1 VIGATHTTDLEARRA
16 VVRSRVVLWVL
27 GGLAGVLAGLAVMH
41 PSLMLLAGA
50 VVAGVGMVAA
60 IVMRPELGPALF
72 WLVFSLQS
80 TLFFGFMVTGLYYPL
95 YVLMVLN
102 VVVALVR
109 RKVELHARLLP
120 YVAFLTLV
128 LAGLLPL
135 TSSLTFD
142 GYQRLFIYVI
152 GFLVYFQFS
161 TRRLPALLLRVQV
174 VSMLV
179 IATWVVVSSVQGGFG
194 PRGSITVNQN
204 DVSLLLGF
212 GILALVAQL
221 MGRRTG
227 VLRALP
233 VWGAV
238 GFGIYAMLLLA
249 SRGMSIAVGVAVLAM
264 FGRILLDAR
273 RSLPVLGAAI
283 VAGLILGSL
292 PGSDSL
298 LTRFQGADVA
308 TANDRVPMW
317 NAVVGA
323 VTTSDVREIL
333 LGHGFESS
341 KILIADIRATTSTH
355 NGFLQ
360 MLYEFGILGLSA
372 FIALHAVLLAR
383 FWRDRSPATLYGAGV
398 ATFLL
403 MTNMSMTAADQFL
416 YWVAVGYLLAISVAL
431 DRAHRAGSPEP
442 VGGPAEDAASILI
455 VPD

>member
-1 VIGATHTTDLEARRA
+1 VIGTTHTTDLEVQRA
-16 VVRSRVVLWVL
+16 VVRSRAILWVL
-27 GGLAGVLAGLAVMH
+27 GGLAGVLAGAAVMH
-41 PSLMLLAGA
+41 PTWMLLGGA
-50 VVAGVGMVAA
+50 AVAGVGLVAA
-60 IVMRPELGPALF
+60 IVMRPELGPTLF
-72 WLVFSLQS
+72 WLAFSLQS

-95 YVLMVLN
+95 YALMVLN
-102 VVVALVR
+102 VLVALVLR
-109 RKVELHARLLP
+109 RVELHARLLP

-142 GYQRLFIYVI
+142 GYQRLFIYAI

-161 TRRLPALLLRVQV
+161 TRRVPMLLLRVQV
-174 VSMLV
+174 LSMLV

-233 VWGAV
+233 VWGAA

-283 VAGLILGSL
+283 VAGLILCSL
-292 PGSDSL
+292 PGSGSL
-298 LTRFQGADVA
+298 LTRFQASDVA

-317 NAVVGA
+317 NAVIGA
-323 VTTSDVREIL
+323 VTTSDAREIL

-341 KILIADIRATTSTH
+341 KTLIADIRATTSTH

-372 FIALHAVLLAR
+372 FVALHGVLLAR
-383 FWRDRSPATLYGAGV
+383 FWKGRSPVALYGAGV

-403 MTNMSMTAADQFL
+403 MTNMSMTAPDRFL
-416 YWVAVGYLLAISVAL
+416 YWVAVGYLLAVSVAL
-431 DRAHRAGSPEP
+431 DRAFAAGVP
-442 VGGPAEDAASILI
+442 GADDGPAGGTAST
-455 VPD
+455 